1 MNEKKRS
8 GLASIFFVAMML
20 GVFFCVMFPSG
31 QTPKQKWQG
40 EVTAIYKLLGPSLY
54 EIPAAMS
61 SDIYK
66 SGYRFIT
73 DSFNFRVPNS
83 EKAPFRKW
91 GGKLGH
97 GWYELQYYI
106 LTVLFRLTAAAYWF
120 VLLLPALFVSILFA
134 GLERRFAKETFL
146 YTSPWKLK
154 LSSTFLRF
162 LLLAAFLLI
171 FLPFS
176 LPPEGLLVTI
186 GLLCAF
192 AGLPIFNLQKNI

>member
-8 GLASIFFVAMML
+8 SLASIFFAAMLL

-40 EVTAIYKLLGPSLY
+40 EVNATYKLLGPSLS
-54 EIPAAMS
+54 EIPIAMS

-91 GGKLGH
+91 GEKLGH

-106 LTVLFRLTAAAYWF
+106 LTVLFRLTAAVYWF
-120 VLLLPALFVSILFA
+120 VLLLPALFISVLFA
-134 GLERRFAKETFL
+134 GIERRFAKETFL
-146 YTSPWKLK
+146 YMSPWKLK
-154 LSSTFLRF
+154 LSSTFLQF
-162 LLLAAFLLI
+162 LLLAALLLI

-176 LPPEGLLVTI
+176 FPTEALLVTI
-186 GLLCAF
+186 SLLCAF